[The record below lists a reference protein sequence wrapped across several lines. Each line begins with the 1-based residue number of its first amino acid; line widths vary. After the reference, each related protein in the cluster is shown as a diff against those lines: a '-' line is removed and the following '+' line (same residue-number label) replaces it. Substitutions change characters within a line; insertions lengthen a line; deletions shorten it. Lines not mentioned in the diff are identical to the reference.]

1 MSTALDLYATTNPA
15 LGSALVW
22 SFLAGAGET
31 DQALEFP
38 LLFLPLPIVLSSLR
52 TTLDHTNRRTGF
64 YGWLERHPEV
74 RVGLAD
80 RVERMQLITRR
91 AVLYG
96 ARIQLITAGPDGG
109 FRAAG
114 ALSETALSRS
124 GPAVRHLFPL
134 ARRLGLWIGEV
145 GAAREVMYALGLSV

>member
-15 LGSALVW
+15 LCSALVW
-22 SFLAGAGET
+22 SFLAGAGEA
-31 DQALEFP
+31 DHPLEFP

-52 TTLDHTNRRTGF
+52 TTLDHTNRRTRF

-80 RVERMQLITRR
+80 RVHRMQLITRR

-96 ARIQLITAGPDGG
+96 ARIRLITATHDGA
-109 FRAAG
+109 FRPADS
-114 ALSETALSRS
+114 LSETALSHT
-124 GPAVRHLFPL
+124 GPGVRRLFPI

-145 GAAREVMYALGLSV
+145 GSAREVLYALGLTV

>member
-15 LGSALVW
+15 LGCALVW
-22 SFLAGAGET
+22 SFLAGAGEA
-31 DQALEFP
+31 DRALEFP

-74 RVGLAD
+74 RVGLGG
-80 RVERMQLITRR
+80 RVHRMQPITRR

-96 ARIQLITAGPDGG
+96 ARIRLI
-109 FRAAG
+109 AAG
-114 ALSETALSRS
+114 EDGTFYSADFLSETALSHA
-124 GPAVRHLFPL
+124 GPAVRRLFPL

-145 GAAREVMYALGLSV
+145 GSAREVLYALGLTV